1 MGPLTSVIEPALQ
14 SVGSERER
22 TSLADD
28 DGELSLVVKLAGHVR
43 VRIDLGTGSDDRGC
57 ALGEDDGKVG
67 LLVRVARVVSGA
79 LELPERSG
87 NGAVSVSSC
96 AVTPSPSTYRACSV

>member
-1 MGPLTSVIEPALQ
+1 MQNA
-14 SVGSERER
+14 GSERER
-22 TSLADD
+22 TSLSDN
-28 DGELSLVVKLAGHVR
+28 DGELSLVVKLARHVG
-43 VRIDLGTGSDDRGC
+43 VWIDLRTGSDNRSR

-79 LELPERSG
+79 LELSEGSE
-87 NGAVSVSSC
+87 NGVASVSSY